1 MMSGA
6 IFLDRD
12 GVINQ
17 LVYNPK
23 TKEYESPLS
32 EKDLKIIP
40 RIFRPLKKLKKKG
53 FLLFIISNQPS
64 YAKGKTTLET
74 LCKIHKLLHRKMA
87 GKGIVF
93 SEYFYCYHHPEGV
106 VKNYSRKCLC
116 RKPKPYFIL
125 KAKRKYGLD
134 MQQSWFIG
142 DQDCDVLCGQAAG
155 IRSIL
160 IQERRSKNKRGQSQ
174 PDAYVGSLDEAVG
187 IILKRN
193 NMRS

>member
-1 MMSGA
+1 MMAKA

-17 LVYNPK
+17 LAYNPK

-53 FLLFIISNQPS
+53 FLLFIVSNQPN
-64 YAKGKTTLET
+64 YAKGKSSLRTLY
-74 LCKIHKLLHRKMA
+74 KIHNLLHRKMID
-87 GKGIVF
+87 KGIEF
-93 SEYFYCYHHPEGV
+93 TEYFYCYHHPRGV

-116 RKPKPYFIL
+116 RKPKPYFIF
-125 KAKRKYGLD
+125 KAKRKYELD

-142 DQDCDVLCGQAAG
+142 DQDSDVLCGQAAG
-155 IRSIL
+155 VRTIL
-160 IQERRSKNKRGQSQ
+160 IKEKCSKNKRGQSQ
-174 PDAYVGSLDEAVG
+174 PDYCVDSLDEAVD
-187 IILKRN
+187 IILKN
-193 NMRS
+193 NIGS